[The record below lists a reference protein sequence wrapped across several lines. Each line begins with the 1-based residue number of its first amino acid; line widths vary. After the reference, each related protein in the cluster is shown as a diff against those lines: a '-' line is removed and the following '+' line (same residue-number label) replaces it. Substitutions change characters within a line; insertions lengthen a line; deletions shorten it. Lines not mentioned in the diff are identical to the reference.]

1 MNNVVEFPAK
11 QATIKILPLVDNVQQ
26 AVEKV
31 LPLLQRSI
39 EANGRN
45 MSMEDVVADM
55 LEGRSFIWGVYMK
68 DTLIAAFTTSVVK
81 HPQRNTLFIEFMG
94 GADMKI
100 WMNAALNAMKKVAKD
115 GNLSAIEA
123 DGRIGF
129 SKFAK
134 ATVLKKPIV
143 TLKWSFKM
151 GKSSTTTTSKMDPL
165 QESYIEEIIRP
176 GADKVAEM
184 EFEKFTGDRVARLT
198 PMQRAAIGGYGALTL
213 PSEIGEATGIYRD
226 VATRTPQERQARL
239 DQIQND
245 MAPLLNRQFAQQG
258 VGTQAQAIKANAF
271 GDRRDVYEGERQA
284 AF

>member
-11 QATIKILPLVDNVQQ
+11 QATIKIVPLVDDVQQ

-55 LEGRSFIWGVYMK
+55 LEGRSLIWGVYTK

-100 WMNAALNAMKKVAKD
+100 WMNAALNAMKRVAKD
-115 GNLSAIEA
+115 GNLAAIEA

-129 SKFAK
+129 SRFAK
-134 ATVLKKPIV
+134 ANG
-143 TLKWSFKM
+143 FKE
-151 GKSSTTTTSKMDPL
+151 T
-165 QESYIEEIIRP
+165 YRHF
-176 GADKVAEM
+176 EM
-184 EFEKFTGDRVARLT
+184 EF
-198 PMQRAAIGGYGALTL
+198 
-213 PSEIGEATGIYRD
+213 
-226 VATRTPQERQARL
+226 
-239 DQIQND
+239 
-245 MAPLLNRQFAQQG
+245 
-258 VGTQAQAIKANAF
+258 
-271 GDRRDVYEGERQA
+271 
-284 AF
+284 

>member
-1 MNNVVEFPAK
+1 MNNVVEFPEK
-11 QATIKILPLVDNVQQ
+11 QATIKIVPLVDNVQL
-26 AVEKV
+26 AIEKV

-55 LEGRSFIWGVYMK
+55 LEGRSLIWGVYMK

-115 GNLSAIEA
+115 GNLDAIEA

-134 ATVLKKPIV
+134 ANG
-143 TLKWSFKM
+143 FKE
-151 GKSSTTTTSKMDPL
+151 T
-165 QESYIEEIIRP
+165 YRHF
-176 GADKVAEM
+176 EM
-184 EFEKFTGDRVARLT
+184 EF
-198 PMQRAAIGGYGALTL
+198 
-213 PSEIGEATGIYRD
+213 
-226 VATRTPQERQARL
+226 
-239 DQIQND
+239 
-245 MAPLLNRQFAQQG
+245 
-258 VGTQAQAIKANAF
+258 
-271 GDRRDVYEGERQA
+271 
-284 AF
+284 

>member
-1 MNNVVEFPAK
+1 LNNVVEFPAK

-55 LEGRSFIWGVYMK
+55 LEGRSLIWGVYTK

-134 ATVLKKPIV
+134 ANG
-143 TLKWSFKM
+143 FKE
-151 GKSSTTTTSKMDPL
+151 T
-165 QESYIEEIIRP
+165 YRHF
-176 GADKVAEM
+176 EM
-184 EFEKFTGDRVARLT
+184 EF
-198 PMQRAAIGGYGALTL
+198 
-213 PSEIGEATGIYRD
+213 
-226 VATRTPQERQARL
+226 
-239 DQIQND
+239 
-245 MAPLLNRQFAQQG
+245 
-258 VGTQAQAIKANAF
+258 
-271 GDRRDVYEGERQA
+271 
-284 AF
+284 